1 MSAWLKENTKE
12 TCRSVA
18 RYIERPEIVGRVA
31 PGAREISI
39 DRFGSAERGIR
50 LVSMIT
56 SKSVGAI
63 RNAQQMSGSL
73 T

>member
-1 MSAWLKENTKE
+1 MLKEDTKEE

-18 RYIERPEIVGRVA
+18 RSIKRPEIVGRVA

-39 DRFGSAERGIR
+39 DRYGSAERCLR
-50 LVSMIT
+50 LFSMIT
-56 SKSVGAI
+56 SKTVGAI